1 VTVSHNYKISNES
14 VMEKI
19 CIVKRRKKDPQKIDD
34 RPSSMT
40 GFETMEAERSS
51 VASSS
56 SMPESI
62 RHDER
67 NGDPPET
74 WIPESN
80 QILSFELTP
89 EQSVI
94 VQSNQYVRS
103 LLNQT
108 SGNLSLD
115 VQRGE
120 SGQLI
125 LNFYVQKAHTV
136 TMLRPDEVCQML
148 QVSKWFLMKLV
159 REKQMRSYK
168 MGRLRRFSLEDV
180 LEYLTRSEEVTSYV
194 L

>member
-1 VTVSHNYKISNES
+1 MNES

-19 CIVKRRKKDPQKIDD
+19 CIVKRRKREPQKIDD
-34 RPSSMT
+34 RTSSMT
-40 GFETMEAERSS
+40 GFETIEAERSS
-51 VASSS
+51 VGSSS
-56 SMPESI
+56 SIPESV

-67 NGDPPET
+67 EGNPPQTGVHE
-74 WIPESN
+74 N
-80 QILSFELTP
+80 DQILSFELTP
-89 EQSVI
+89 EQSEI

-103 LLNQT
+103 LLNQP

-120 SGQLI
+120 SGQLV
-125 LNFYVQKAHTV
+125 LNFYVRKVHTV
-136 TMLRPDEVCQML
+136 TMLKPDDVCQML

>member
-1 VTVSHNYKISNES
+1 
-14 VMEKI
+14 MEKI
-19 CIVKRRKKDPQKIDD
+19 CIVKRRKREQQNMDD
-34 RPSSMT
+34 RMSSIP
-40 GFETMEAERSS
+40 GFETTGAESS
-51 VASSS
+51 AVISSS
-56 SMPESI
+56 SMSEGV
-62 RHDER
+62 RHDDR
-67 NGDPPET
+67 KGTPPEDR
-74 WIPESN
+74 IPESD

-89 EQSVI
+89 EQSEI
-94 VQSNQYVRS
+94 VQSNQYIRS

-125 LNFYVQKAHTV
+125 LNFYEQKVNRV
-136 TMLRPDEVCQML
+136 TMLKPDEVCQML

-159 REKQMRSYK
+159 REKKMRSYK

-180 LEYLTRSEEVTSYV
+180 LDYLAGSEEVASYV